1 VVDFRLDRRRALV
14 TGAGSGLGRVFASAL
29 AEMGAEVVCAD
40 VNADW
45 AEETA
50 SLIGD
55 RARAVQVDVADER
68 SVAALESA
76 SVDILVNNAGI
87 AGRFARVHE
96 LSVEDW
102 DRVFAVNLRGTFLC
116 TRAVLPTM
124 VARGSGSIVNVSSVA
139 GLGGVAPDIAALS
152 HYVASKAG
160 VIGFTKQ
167 LAVEYAAD
175 GIRANVI
182 VPGWHGP
189 TRLGRENES
198 SPEHGAHVVRR
209 VSELAPMHRLGEPRE
224 LAGLAVY
231 LASDASS
238 FVTGGVFV
246 HDGGWTA
253 W

>member
-1 VVDFRLDRRRALV
+1 MFRLEGRRAIV
-14 TGAGSGLGRVFASAL
+14 TGAGSGIGRVFACAL

-40 VNADW
+40 LNLDW

-50 SLIGD
+50 SLIGG
-55 RARAVQVDVADER
+55 ARAVQVDVADES
-68 SVAALESA
+68 SVAALA
-76 SVDILVNNAGI
+76 SEAVDVLVNNAGI

-102 DRVFAVNLRGTFLC
+102 DRVLAVNLRGTFLC
-116 TRAVLPTM
+116 TRGLLPGM
-124 VARGSGSIVNVSSVA
+124 VARRSGSIVNVSSVA
-139 GLGGVAPDIAALS
+139 GLGGVPPDIAALS

-167 LAVEYAAD
+167 LAVEYARD

-189 TRLGRENES
+189 TRLGRENEP
-198 SPEHGAHVVRR
+198 SPEHGEHVVRR
-209 VSELAPMHRLGEPRE
+209 VSELAPMQRLGDPRE